1 MLRVLSLFVSFM
13 FLGVTADA
21 DIYKYES
28 DDGAIVYT
36 DTPLKSEASLF
47 IKSRPYA
54 SRSINTFSSNLYDNI
69 KRYYP
74 IVKKMS
80 KEYAVDPDLIRA
92 IITVE
97 SNWSPRAVSPKGA
110 MGLMQLM
117 PLTAKSLSVH
127 NAFDP
132 EENISGGVRYFRM
145 LLDLFGGNLSDA
157 LAAYNA
163 GPTRVKNKTYF
174 PEGSETRKYISKV
187 LSLYG
192 GEDKFE
198 YAPLDRQLD
207 VRPIFKMVLED
218 GTLLFTDS
226 PLVSGGE
233 VF

>member
-1 MLRVLSLFVSFM
+1 
-13 FLGVTADA
+13 
-21 DIYKYES
+21 
-28 DDGAIVYT
+28 
-36 DTPLKSEASLF
+36 
-47 IKSRPYA
+47 
-54 SRSINTFSSNLYDNI
+54 
-69 KRYYP
+69 
-74 IVKKMS
+74 
-80 KEYAVDPDLIRA
+80 
-92 IITVE
+92 
-97 SNWSPRAVSPKGA
+97 
-110 MGLMQLM
+110 
-117 PLTAKSLSVH
+117 
-127 NAFDP
+127 
-132 EENISGGVRYFRM
+132 M
-145 LLDLFGGNLSDA
+145 LLDLFGGDLSDA

-187 LSLYG
+187 LSIYG